1 MKSSFHAYLFRILVA
16 GLLVTGC
23 SQDQTIRSDMRGS
36 IETELGA
43 VEKVT
48 VMSTDGQEIH
58 LNMPVF
64 LEELAEQGNELE
76 ESPDPLKQE
85 DVRFTLVLYRKNLA
99 PLVVS
104 VGEKASQYGD
114 RTFRGPGAI
123 RFYDWIHRQTGIGII
138 SQEMNSIFLTAEDL
152 PSTKLL
158 LDSERDAVKQIL
170 REAVPEREQGNRQ
183 YPLHPYYRM
192 RIHSNERAM
201 EVTVLTPT
209 LISIPFGRETHIF
222 HVEGSLF
229 SQLTSWLPPREKAAD
244 SLEKLFKATKLR
256 VEAIGMEQMENREID
271 LTASTIKQGMAH
283 EIVRSITRATSL
295 AEAPS
300 QPGKPRFVLH
310 FVTGDSTRSV
320 IFYPQYFQVEK
331 SWFSHNQADQ
341 YILKLLDSS
350 GK

>member
-1 MKSSFHAYLFRILVA
+1 MKSSFRAYLFCILVA

-23 SQDQTIRSDMRGS
+23 SQDQDIRSDMRGS

-48 VMSTDGQEIH
+48 VMSTDGQEIP

-64 LEELAEQGNELE
+64 LEELAEQGKELE
-76 ESPDPLKQE
+76 LSSDPLKQE

-104 VGEKASQYGD
+104 VGEKASQYAD
-114 RTFRGPGAI
+114 RTFRGPGAV
-123 RFYDWIHRQTGIGII
+123 RFYDWVHRQTGIGII
-138 SQEMNSIFLTAEDL
+138 SQEMSSISLTAEDIS
-152 PSTKLL
+152 STKLL
-158 LDSERDAVKQIL
+158 MDSERDIVKQIL
-170 REAVPEREQGNRQ
+170 QAAVPELEQGKRQ

-192 RIHSNERAM
+192 RIHSNERPI

-209 LISIPFGRETHIF
+209 LISIPFGRENHIF

-229 SQLTSWLPPREKAAD
+229 SQLTSWLPPREKAVEP
-244 SLEKLFKATKLR
+244 LEKLFKATKLR
-256 VEAIGMEQMENREID
+256 VDSMGTEGIENKEID
-271 LTASTIKQGMAH
+271 VTATTIKQGLAH
-283 EIVRSITRATSL
+283 EIVRTLKGATLL

-300 QPGKPRFVLH
+300 QPGKPRYRLD

-320 IFYPQYFQVEK
+320 IFYPQYVQFEK
-331 SWFSHNQADQ
+331 SWFSHSQADQ
-341 YILKLLDSS
+341 YVLKLLDSS